1 MTTKPT
7 LSVYEWRPGG
17 SADWRNFG
25 DALTSVILGRL
36 GYNVVEPRA
45 GEPALFGCG
54 SILST
59 DHYPNV
65 ASSSRIVVWGS
76 GVFYRPTDPCPIERE
91 YLAVR
96 GPISRNLLRLGP
108 NVLLG
113 DLALLLPHVLGSLPP
128 VGRAQWLHVAH
139 CSQDGAATR
148 VRSDD
153 EILRLAAKIASA
165 RHVYTD
171 ALHAAVVAHA
181 YGVPYTYL
189 SARGMPR
196 PEPKWQDFELWRL
209 SGAVFDPDPM
219 VATLQRSLRT

>member
-59 DHYPNV
+59 DHYPHV
-65 ASSSRIVVWGS
+65 SHCSRIVVWGA
-76 GVFYRPTDPCPIERE
+76 GVGWQADCPIPRE

-96 GPISRNLLRLGP
+96 GPISGDVLGLGP

-113 DLALLLPHVLGSLPP
+113 DTALLLPHVLGPLPP

-153 EILRLAAKIASA
+153 EILRLVAKIASA

-189 SARGMPR
+189 SAAGMPR
-196 PEPKWQDFELWRL
+196 PEPKWRDFESWRL

-219 VATLQRSLRT
+219 VAKLSRSLST